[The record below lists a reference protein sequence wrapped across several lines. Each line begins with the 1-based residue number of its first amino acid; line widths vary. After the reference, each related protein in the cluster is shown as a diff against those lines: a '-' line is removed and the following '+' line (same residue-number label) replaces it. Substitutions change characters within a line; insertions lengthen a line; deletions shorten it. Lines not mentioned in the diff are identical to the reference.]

1 MYLSKHQIV
10 FLQNQKYICGC
21 VFIIFFSPLL
31 IYLLLKLIPQHLPG
45 LNGILDILRYFSKT
59 LLVMMKLMIYIDEQ
73 WVHDMQNKLQFELFE
88 KSRKI
93 KILHIH
99 RNIYHHPE
107 RKTARY

>member
-1 MYLSKHQIV
+1 
-10 FLQNQKYICGC
+10 
-21 VFIIFFSPLL
+21 
-31 IYLLLKLIPQHLPG
+31 
-45 LNGILDILRYFSKT
+45 
-59 LLVMMKLMIYIDEQ
+59 MMKLMIDIDEQ